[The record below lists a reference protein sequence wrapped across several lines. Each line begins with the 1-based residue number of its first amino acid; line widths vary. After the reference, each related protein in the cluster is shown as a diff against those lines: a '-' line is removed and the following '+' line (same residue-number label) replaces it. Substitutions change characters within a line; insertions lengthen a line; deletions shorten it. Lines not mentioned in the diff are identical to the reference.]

1 MSATSKPETT
11 ACSYVLGDDGLAHWS
26 DVHADAWIG
35 LLESHKRLTRALD
48 AELDAEHGLTL
59 SGLETL
65 GRLAAA
71 PQRKLRLSDLA
82 AKCGLSLSRISRI
95 IDALEDRKLVE
106 RCAVAQ
112 DARAREAWLTDS
124 GLELVQR
131 AQASHFAAVQRLF
144 FEQLGPGEI
153 ATLAAVFSRFAP
165 RSAEECSATGE

>member
-11 ACSYVLGDDGLAHWS
+11 ACSYVLGEDGLARWS
-26 DVHADAWIG
+26 DVHAEAWIG

-48 AELDAEHGLTL
+48 AELDAEYGLTL

-71 PQRKLRLSDLA
+71 PARKLRLSDLA
-82 AKCGLSLSRISRI
+82 TACGLSLSRISRI

-124 GLELVQR
+124 GLDLVQR
-131 AQASHFAAVQRLF
+131 AQTSHFAAVQRLF
-144 FEQLGPGEI
+144 FEQLSSDEV
-153 ATLAAVFSRFAP
+153 ATLATVFSRFAP
-165 RSAEECSATGE
+165 GSGHETCTA